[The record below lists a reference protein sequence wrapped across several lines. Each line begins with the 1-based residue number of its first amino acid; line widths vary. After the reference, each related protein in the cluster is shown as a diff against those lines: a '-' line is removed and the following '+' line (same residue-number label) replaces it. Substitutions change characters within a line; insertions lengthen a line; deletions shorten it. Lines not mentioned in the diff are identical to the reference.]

1 MVEGNVVQEK
11 IEVATDDIETILRFM
26 LGFYHIN
33 EGAPDDLFSIEPAHR
48 ERVVETGMA
57 RTVAQL
63 AKLGIPCIEGKLR
76 GGSLVFLKDADLEAH
91 KPLYGPGSICVLEK
105 HTAQH
110 DERALLDGFEAK
122 VKLEGS
128 DTWLCVGISP
138 TAITETEDEEPY
150 EEEPPE
156 QLPQHPATFDINRV
170 AVMAASAAGFGAVSR
185 SREMRTDFVRPIV
198 QSELPEL
205 CSEAIVY
212 AVAQQAVTFWEFGVV
227 PMRAKE
233 LKSKGKKIAEIAE
246 TLGITKQRAER
257 AVGMEMKL
265 TLIEKMAEYQAKNE

>member
-1 MVEGNVVQEK
+1 VQEK

-48 ERVVETGMA
+48 ERVVETGLA
-57 RTVAQL
+57 RITAQV
-63 AKLGIPCIEGKLR
+63 AKLGIPCVEGKLR
-76 GGSLVFLKDADLEAH
+76 SGSHIFLNDPDLEAH
-91 KPLYGPGSICVLEK
+91 KALYGPGTICVLEK

-110 DERALLDGFEAK
+110 DDRALLDGFEVK

-138 TAITETEDEEPY
+138 TAAFEDEDEEHE
-150 EEEPPE
+150 EEEPAM
-156 QLPQHPATFDINRV
+156 LPPPSAMHDINRV
-170 AVMAASAAGFGAVSR
+170 AVMAANADGFGVVAR
-185 SREMRTDFVRPIV
+185 NRELRADFVRPIV
-198 QSELPEL
+198 QGELPE
-205 CSEAIVY
+205 SGEPIVH

-233 LKSKGKKIAEIAE
+233 LKSSGKKIAEIAE
-246 TLGITKQRAER
+246 ALGITRQRAER

-265 TLIEKMAEYQAKNE
+265 TLIEKMAEYQAMNDQKGTAP